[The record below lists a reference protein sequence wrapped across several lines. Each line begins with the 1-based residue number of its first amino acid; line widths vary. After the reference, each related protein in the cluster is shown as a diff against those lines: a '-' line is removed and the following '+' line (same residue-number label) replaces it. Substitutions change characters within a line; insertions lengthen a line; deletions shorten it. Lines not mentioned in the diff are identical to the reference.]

1 MPKAT
6 SDHDLSPLRID
17 ARTWWKLEKCLG
29 VSLGKSAREE
39 IIAAA
44 DEYVVAQHFRSV
56 DKARSKLGGSRRT
69 PTSNSKLRTNLKR
82 VLENWGDIQNDP
94 TAQQFFEDVSN
105 ELGLGNVDDTMW
117 MLRHLDYYLDFY
129 LNPPKYDPFSRYVK
143 KISGVYEKVTGKPV
157 TITVP
162 KWEGSKTSTF
172 VENMKTLDTV
182 LPDYAQRSIRKRS
195 ESKRL
200 KRKRP
205 SPATR
210 SAWAQALSRAR
221 K

>member
-1 MPKAT
+1 M
-6 SDHDLSPLRID
+6 
-17 ARTWWKLEKCLG
+17 
-29 VSLGKSAREE
+29 
-39 IIAAA
+39 
-44 DEYVVAQHFRSV
+44 
-56 DKARSKLGGSRRT
+56 SRRT
-69 PTSNSKLRTNLKR
+69 PTSISKLRTNLKR
-82 VLENWGDIQNDP
+82 VQKEWGDIQNDP
-94 TAQQFFEDVSN
+94 AAQQLLEDVSN
-105 ELGLGNVDDTMW
+105 ELGLGDVDDIMW
-117 MLRHLDYYLDFY
+117 RLRHLDHCLDAY

-143 KISGVYEKVTGKPV
+143 KISGVCERVTRKPV

-162 KWEGSKTSTF
+162 KGEESKTSTF